1 MSPRVLAWRG
11 GCKGE
16 GGSVGGPSPSATH
29 SAPQVCFHMCGFTM
43 GKPCCLEKNHGV
55 CRPESRTHPCAR
67 WDCVEGRAQAPAAL
81 QSRTE
86 PQAAAPWSSQR
97 CRVMTSSTGYGDRA
111 DGGRVGPR
119 TGRAWGHRLGGAL
132 NRGAVRGQ
140 GAVGTRVTCS
150 GTVVQIPARRVT

>member
-1 MSPRVLAWRG
+1 MARWVQGRRWQCWGPLSLCYPQCPPSLFSYVRLHHGCGLLMSR
-11 GCKGE
+11 
-16 GGSVGGPSPSATH
+16 
-29 SAPQVCFHMCGFTM
+29 
-43 GKPCCLEKNHGV
+43 PCHLEKNHGV

-132 NRGAVRGQ
+132 KRGAVRGQ